1 MKVLTSTFTDT
12 HLHIHT
18 DTLLKIL
25 SNINT
30 PTVTGLKLEL
40 SITKIQKAMNVNVRA
55 VEQSEFT
62 LRNKLGLSG
71 AKLSTASTSYSLA
84 INLC

>member
-30 PTVTGLKLEL
+30 TTVTGLKLEL

-62 LRNKLGLSG
+62 QKVANFEEQAGAELCQAQTSLS
-71 AKLSTASTSYSLA
+71 
-84 INLC
+84 